1 MGKKRRSLKSK
12 EAKKLLQKISKIMK
26 INFEEIFE
34 LKIHVEMFEIENIE
48 IIILN
53 KRPLI
58 ARSTGCFFP
67 TLFFKELFSSYP
79 KLVVDMGAVPYV
91 CKGADV
97 MAPGVQRIEGQ
108 FIKNEPILIVDEK
121 FDKPLAIGLSL
132 FSSEKMK
139 NLKHGKLVKNLHY
152 VGDRLWNYFKDF

>member
-1 MGKKRRSLKSK
+1 
-12 EAKKLLQKISKIMK
+12 
-26 INFEEIFE
+26 
-34 LKIHVEMFEIENIE
+34 
-48 IIILN
+48 
-53 KRPLI
+53 
-58 ARSTGCFFP
+58 
-67 TLFFKELFSSYP
+67 
-79 KLVVDMGAVPYV
+79 MGAVPYV

-121 FDKPLAIGLSL
+121 FGKPLAIGLSL

-139 NLKHGKLVKNLHY
+139 TLEHGKLVKNLHF